1 VADPLTRGSRG
12 EGVRDLQSRLGVL
25 GYRCDADPA
34 GVFGGA
40 TEASVHAFQRD
51 RGLRVDGVVGR
62 HTWSSLVE
70 SGFALGDRLLYFRQP
85 LVRGD
90 DVADLQRRLNTLGF
104 DARRVDGLFGPETHR
119 ALIEFQRSA
128 GLVPDGIC
136 GPDAVAALDRVGGMA
151 AGSVATVRERDEM
164 RRGPHRIEGRRIFVA
179 AAPGLAVV
187 GDNVARGLTLAR
199 AAAVLDTSGDDESML
214 ARAANGFDADL
225 YLGLAFGTGPPRC
238 VHFAT
243 TGFRSETGVVVA
255 DAVARQLADEVA
267 GSASVAG
274 AAYPVLRETRMAA
287 VVCELVPSGDAPALA
302 AVVHRS
308 GAVARAVV
316 RGVRQAW
323 ERPARDGSPG
333 VGAPP
338 DG

>member
-1 VADPLTRGSRG
+1 VADASPLIRGSRG
-12 EGVRDLQSRLGVL
+12 EGVRDLQVRLGGL
-25 GYRCDADPA
+25 GYRSDPDPA
-34 GVFGGA
+34 GSFGGGTDA
-40 TEASVHAFQRD
+40 AVRSFQQE

-85 LVRGD
+85 LLRGD
-90 DVADLQRRLNTLGF
+90 DVTELQRRLNALGF

-119 ALIEFQRSA
+119 ALVEFQRSA

-136 GPDAVAALDRVGGMA
+136 GPDAVAALDRVGGLA
-151 AGSVATVRERDEM
+151 AGSVATARERDAL

-179 AAPGLAVV
+179 AVPGLAVV
-187 GDNVARGLTLAR
+187 GEHVARGLTLAR
-199 AAAVLDTSGDDESML
+199 AAVVLDPSGDDESVL
-214 ARAANGFDADL
+214 ARAANAFDAEL
-225 YLGLAFGTGPPRC
+225 YLGLAFGTDTARC

-243 TGFRSETGVVVA
+243 AGFRSETGVLVA
-255 DAVARQLADEVA
+255 EAVARQLDGELPTPVD
-267 GSASVAG
+267 VVG

-287 VVCELVPSGDAPALA
+287 VVCELAPTGDASALA
-302 AVVHRS
+302 SVVHRS

-323 ERPARDGSPG
+323 ERPGRGD
-333 VGAPP
+333 VT
-338 DG
+338 

>member
-1 VADPLTRGSRG
+1 MADPLTRGSRG

-40 TEASVHAFQRD
+40 TEASVNAFQRD

-119 ALIEFQRSA
+119 ALVEFQRSA

-187 GDNVARGLTLAR
+187 GDNVARRRSVVRRRRRRRSSRRRGPQARTL
-199 AAAVLDTSGDDESML
+199 
-214 ARAANGFDADL
+214 
-225 YLGLAFGTGPPRC
+225 PRC
-238 VHFAT
+238 SIFRVTAARRGAT
-243 TGFRSETGVVVA
+243 SDRTGNRVSTSSKNPITMRRSASSGGMPR
-255 DAVARQLADEVA
+255 VAR
-267 GSASVAG
+267 
-274 AAYPVLRETRMAA
+274 
-287 VVCELVPSGDAPALA
+287 
-302 AVVHRS
+302 
-308 GAVARAVV
+308 
-316 RGVRQAW
+316 
-323 ERPARDGSPG
+323 
-333 VGAPP
+333 
-338 DG
+338 